1 MPSLSRRSTSAA
13 IALLVAALL
22 AAATAMTATLAATA
36 DPLPQADPPPADPT
50 PADPSPQA
58 EAPPPA
64 RAPTVGRVRG
74 AITGPDRKPL
84 SGRLVTLKMIGG
96 AGELRVTTTDE
107 RGQYQFRELPSGK
120 YEVRVEAEGFEPGV
134 KSGIEVKPPF
144 QNVVDIPMRVLGAL
158 GPTGSGTLA
167 TLAAA
172 ARAAAA
178 QALQP
183 ASPDPAAPGTAADA
197 PSPATPEPVALT
209 GLLRDKDGTPILEA
223 TVLALPASGG
233 PLHQGRSDKE
243 GKFRIEAVPPGFYR
257 LLVRSPGHVPIDLA
271 RIEVP
276 PETGLALRLV
286 LVDYPINF
294 KAGPDTTLPPEKP
307 RPWPPASGA
316 TVPPATVQPAPE
328 PEEGPQT
335 PPNPEPASERSR
347 RRPAR

>member
-1 MPSLSRRSTSAA
+1 MSPLTRRWTSAA
-13 IALLVAALL
+13 KALLVAALL
-22 AAATAMTATLAATA
+22 VAASASTATIAGTA
-36 DPLPQADPPPADPT
+36 DLP
-50 PADPSPQA
+50 PQA
-58 EAPPPA
+58 EALPQSEATPQAEAAPQPESPA
-64 RAPTVGRVRG
+64 PAKAPAAGRVRG

-84 SGRLVTLKMIGG
+84 SGRLVTLRMIGG

-107 RGQYQFRELPSGK
+107 RGQYQFRELPPGK

-134 KSGIEVKPPF
+134 KSGIEVKAPF
-144 QNVVDIPMRVLGAL
+144 QNVVDIPMRSLGAL
-158 GPTGSGTLA
+158 APAGSGTLA

-183 ASPDPAAPGTAADA
+183 SSPHPAAPGTAADA
-197 PSPATPEPVALT
+197 PSPAPPEPVPLT

-243 GKFRIEAVPPGFYR
+243 GKFRVEAVPPGFYR

-276 PETGLALRLV
+276 PQTGLALRLV

-307 RPWPPASGA
+307 RPWPPASQA
-316 TVPPATVQPAPE
+316 PAASPAPPATVQPAPE

-335 PPNPEPASERSR
+335 PPNPEPAPER
-347 RRPAR
+347 

>member
-1 MPSLSRRSTSAA
+1 MPSLTRRWTSAS
-13 IALLVAALL
+13 IAPLVAALL
-22 AAATAMTATLAATA
+22 AVATAIPATVAAT
-36 DPLPQADPPPADPT
+36 ADPPPADAAPPPT
-50 PADPSPQA
+50 DTPPPADAPPQP
-58 EAPPPA
+58 EAPPAPKAPA
-64 RAPTVGRVRG
+64 AGRVRG

-84 SGRLVTLKMIGG
+84 SGRLVTLRMIGG

-107 RGQYQFRELPSGK
+107 RGQYQFRELPPGK

-183 ASPDPAAPGTAADA
+183 SNPDPSAPGTAADA
-197 PSPATPEPVALT
+197 PSPALPEPVALT

-276 PETGLALRLV
+276 PQTGLALRLV

-307 RPWPPASGA
+307 RPWPPAPPA
-316 TVPPATVQPAPE
+316 TVPPTTVQPAPE

-335 PPNPEPASERSR
+335 PPNPEPAPQR
-347 RRPAR
+347 